1 MVLPRIAILNL
12 GLYPPP
18 LPGKDRKVSKRAEK
32 VPLVE
37 EAAGDILQTFET
49 ISHDALTRLNSAPV
63 RGTDVLASVNALTLV
78 RGLNAI
84 DGLIQA
90 ERDSL
95 LILSREP
102 AIARVK
108 IKDQNGVESTIFI
121 CRTTPSSNSS
131 TYASNRSALG
141 RLAALPVGNEL
152 SVGPRIL
159 TVLEKEKL
167 RPTLKA
173 DLWDSENTEFEALD
187 FGVFTVE
194 YLRPFLKSGAP
205 VQETANFLSQLLA
218 DEQFKANIVE
228 GKRRLVIEKMSL
240 RDQPILDQYQDEIF
254 RLPLR
259 KRLFILGPAGT
270 GKTTTLIRR
279 LGQKRDTAYLE
290 PEERDLVEAISAS
303 GTSSHRDSW
312 LMFTPTEL
320 LKQYLKE
327 AFAKEGVPAP
337 AQRITTWFDFSRDL
351 ARNRFNVLRSANSRS
366 GFVLKPSVSY
376 LTAEVQVSSFQL
388 FQEFFT
394 WQVRRYVT
402 NLYDAMLV
410 LNKSAN
416 QEVAALAQRLRGF
429 VPNGLDDLSI
439 VTVMTSLYSLSGQVT
454 GIIGRLKGETD
465 AILDNSLIRELSRNR
480 DFLTQLGQ
488 FIASIQT
495 ADVDDSEEEDETE
508 VEEEDALSQ
517 HTGILAARTAYR
529 RAMRAHA
536 RETAGSRSVRST
548 SANGQ
553 IVKWL
558 GDRVLSV
565 EDASKAGESL
575 LIQDAVRQFANP
587 VRRYI
592 RGIPSRYRRFRRSQ
606 NEQTKWY
613 SGTAPASEIGFLELD
628 VVLLAILQAG
638 SELLS
643 LASVSSSVSDP
654 FWSPLQPI
662 NDLYKHQ
669 ILIDEAADFASVQLG
684 CIAALANPRLKSVF
698 ACGDFNQRMTSWGIR
713 SLDEV
718 KMVFPDVDVRRITT
732 TYRQSRR
739 LNELARAIV
748 EAFGGSGDV
757 ATVPA
762 DMDFEG
768 ESPVLIEGCSVQ
780 ASLVAWIAERIREIE
795 RFVGK
800 LPSIAIFVGND
811 QDVQP
816 LAEALNRALEDTNI
830 QAEACLGGK
839 AVGQET
845 DVRVFAVEFIKGL
858 EFESVFFIGVDRL
871 MQSYPD
877 LYDKYLYVGAT
888 RAATY
893 LGFTCEGSLPNSLA
907 ALGPMFVPAWSQQSS
922 S

>member
-1 MVLPRIAILNL
+1 M
-12 GLYPPP
+12 
-18 LPGKDRKVSKRAEK
+18 SKKAEK

-49 ISHDALTRLNSAPV
+49 VSQDALARLNSAPV
-63 RGTDVLASVNALTLV
+63 HGTDVLASVNALTLV

-95 LILSREP
+95 LLLSREP

-141 RLAALPVGNEL
+141 RLAALPVGHQL
-152 SVGPRIL
+152 PVGPRIL

-167 RPTLKA
+167 RPTMKA
-173 DLWDSENTEFEALD
+173 ELWESENTEFEALE
-187 FGVFTVE
+187 FGIFTVE
-194 YLRPFLKSGAP
+194 YLRPFLKSAAP
-205 VQETANFLSQLLA
+205 VLEAADFLSQLLA

-228 GKRRLVIEKMSL
+228 GKRRLVIQKMSL

-259 KRLFILGPAGT
+259 RRLFILGPAGT

-279 LGQKRDTAYLE
+279 LGQKLDTTYLE
-290 PEERDLVEAISAS
+290 PEETDLIRAISAS
-303 GTSSHRDSW
+303 GGSPHRDSW

-337 AQRITTWFDFSRDL
+337 DQRITTWHDYSRDL
-351 ARNRFNVLRSANSRS
+351 ARNRFNVLRSGNSRS
-366 GFVLKPSVSY
+366 GFVLKPTVSY
-376 LTAEVQVSSFQL
+376 LMPDIQVSSFQL
-388 FQEFFT
+388 FQEFFA

-402 NLYDAMLV
+402 NLYDAALV
-410 LNKSAN
+410 LNRSTN
-416 QEVAALAQRLRGF
+416 QEVAALGHRLRGV
-429 VPNGLDDLSI
+429 VPNGEDHPSI
-439 VTVMTSLYSLSGQVT
+439 ATVMTSLYSLSGQVT
-454 GIIGRLKGETD
+454 GIIGKLKGETD
-465 AILDNSLIRELSRNR
+465 SILDKSLNRELSRNR
-480 DFLTQLGQ
+480 DFLTELGQ
-488 FIASIQT
+488 FITSIQT
-495 ADVDDSEEEDETE
+495 TDGDESEEDDETE
-508 VEEEDALSQ
+508 VEEEDALAQ
-517 HTGILAARTAYR
+517 HTGILAARAAYR

-536 RETAGSRSVRST
+536 REAVGSRAVRGT
-548 SANGQ
+548 SANAQ

-558 GDRVLSV
+558 GDRVLSA
-565 EDASKAGESL
+565 EDASKSGESL
-575 LIQDAVRQFANP
+575 LIQDALRQFANP

-606 NEQTKWY
+606 NEQSKWY
-613 SGTAPASEIGFLELD
+613 SGSIPASEIGFLELD

-638 SELLS
+638 SEMLS
-643 LASVSSSVSDP
+643 LTSVVNGVSDP

-662 NDLYKHQ
+662 NDLYRHQ

-718 KMVFPDVDVRRITT
+718 KIVFPDVDVRRITT

-757 ATVPA
+757 ATVPT

-768 ESPVLIEGCSVQ
+768 ESPALIEGCSVQ

-795 RFVGK
+795 RFIGK
-800 LPSIAIFVGND
+800 LPSIAIFVRND
-811 QDVQP
+811 QEVQP
-816 LAEALNRALEDTNI
+816 LAEALNRALEDSNI

-858 EFESVFFIGVDRL
+858 EFESVFFVGVDRL

-893 LGFTCEGSLPNSLA
+893 LGFTCEESLPDSLA
-907 ALGPMFVPAWSQQSS
+907 ALRTMFVPAWSQQSS

>member
-1 MVLPRIAILNL
+1 
-12 GLYPPP
+12 
-18 LPGKDRKVSKRAEK
+18 VSKKADK

-49 ISHDALTRLNSAPV
+49 VSRDALVRLNSAPV
-63 RGTDVLASVNALTLV
+63 HGTDVLASVNALTLV

-84 DGLIQA
+84 DDLIQA

-102 AIARVK
+102 AIARVRT
-108 IKDQNGVESTIFI
+108 KDQNGAESTVFI
-121 CRTTPSSNSS
+121 CRTTPPSNSS

-141 RLAALPVGNEL
+141 RLAALPVGHQL
-152 SVGPRIL
+152 PVGSRIL

-173 DLWDSENTEFEALD
+173 ELWDSENTEFEALD

-194 YLRPFLKSGAP
+194 YLRPFLTSTTS
-205 VQETANFLSQLLA
+205 VQETADFLSRLLA
-218 DEQFKANIVE
+218 DEQFKTNIVE
-228 GKRRLVIEKMSL
+228 GKRRLVIQKMSP

-290 PEERDLVEAISAS
+290 PEEKDLVEAISAS

-337 AQRITTWFDFSRDL
+337 DQRITTWNDYSRDL
-351 ARNRFNVLRSANSRS
+351 ARNRFNILRSGNSRS
-366 GFVLKPSVSY
+366 GFVLKSSVSY
-376 LTAEVQVSSFQL
+376 LTPEVKVSSFQL
-388 FQEFFT
+388 FQEFFA
-394 WQVRRYVT
+394 WQVRRYVA
-402 NLYDAMLV
+402 NLYDAVLV
-410 LNKSAN
+410 LSKSVN
-416 QEVAALAQRLRGF
+416 QEATALAQRLRGV
-429 VPNGLDDLSI
+429 VPNGEDQPSI
-439 VTVMTSLYSLSGQVT
+439 TTVMTSLYSLSGQVT
-454 GIIGRLKGETD
+454 GIIDRLKGETD
-465 AILDNSLIRELSRNR
+465 AILEDTLKRELSRNR

-495 ADVDDSEEEDETE
+495 ADIDDSEEEDETE
-508 VEEEDALSQ
+508 VEEEDTLSQ

-536 RETAGSRSVRST
+536 RETVGNRPIRGT

-558 GDRVLSV
+558 GDRILSV

-575 LIQDAVRQFANP
+575 LIQDALRQFANP

-613 SGTAPASEIGFLELD
+613 SGTVPASEIGLLELD
-628 VVLLAILQAG
+628 VMLLAILRGG
-638 SELLS
+638 SDMLS
-643 LASVSSSVSDP
+643 LASVVNSVSDP

-662 NDLYKHQ
+662 NDLYRHQ
-669 ILIDEAADFASVQLG
+669 ILIDECADFASVQLG

-698 ACGDFNQRMTSWGIR
+698 ACGDFNQRITSWGIR

-718 KMVFPDVDVRRITT
+718 KMVLPDVDVRRITT

-757 ATVPA
+757 ATLPA

-768 ESPVLIEGCSVQ
+768 ESPALIEGCSEQ

-800 LPSIAIFVGND
+800 LPSIAIFVRND

-816 LAEALNRALEDTNI
+816 LAEALNRALEDSNI

-858 EFESVFFIGVDRL
+858 EFESVFFVGVDRL
-871 MQSYPD
+871 KQSYPD

-893 LGFTCEGSLPNSLA
+893 LGFTCEGSLPDSLA
-907 ALGPMFVPAWSQQSS
+907 SLRQLFVPAWSQQSS